1 MKIYARIDEQNRI
14 RTAQSEQWIT
24 DLASGTWHET
34 NAPYEENYEMTHEF
48 REEHGVPVYKLV
60 GKTITARTQA
70 EIDADIAA
78 LPSPEPTELE
88 RLRADIDYIMM
99 MEDL

>member
-1 MKIYARIDEQNRI
+1 MKIFYTTDEQSRVFPCCDWREDI
-14 RTAQSEQWIT
+14 E
-24 DLASGTWHET
+24 
-34 NAPYEENYEMTHEF
+34 PEESWKVGEMPGAAY
-48 REEHGVPVYKLV
+48 EEHGIPLYKEV
-60 GKTITARTQA
+60 NDEITARTQA

-78 LPSPEPTELE
+78 LPKPEPTELE

>member
-1 MKIYARIDEQNRI
+1 MKIYYTTDEQSRI
-14 RTAQSEQWIT
+14 FPCCDWRDDIEPDKGWKV
-24 DLASGTWHET
+24 G
-34 NAPYEENYEMTHEF
+34 EMPGAAY
-48 REEHGVPVYKLV
+48 EEHGIPRFKEVNDE
-60 GKTITARTQA
+60 ITTRTQE

-78 LPSPEPTELE
+78 LPKPEPTEYD